1 MLTPSPNLHGITGQ
15 VKAKVSPVKHP
26 VLTKPREK
34 SEDFEAAC
42 PDRGDAS
49 KKRTR
54 ADCPPKAAKKTSL
67 LKSHTDNVRIARV
80 NALVATNKATVGFF
94 AEAFPD
100 RAHVKHPDERWF
112 MQVTRAKIT
121 DTALRGKWCLVNSLD
136 LSDDP
141 ECTLLLNLVKD
152 YAERSVFV

>member
-34 SEDFEAAC
+34 SEDFDAAC

-54 ADCPPKAAKKTSL
+54 ANSPPKAAKKTSL
-67 LKSHTDNVRIARV
+67 LKSHSDNDRIARV

-100 RAHVKHPDERWF
+100 PAHVKHPDERWF

-121 DTALRGKWCLVNSLD
+121 DTALQGKWCLVNSLD

>member
-26 VLTKPREK
+26 VLTKKREK

-67 LKSHTDNVRIARV
+67 LKSHSDNDRIARV

>member
-67 LKSHTDNVRIARV
+67 LKSHSDNDRIARV

-100 RAHVKHPDERWF
+100 RAHVKNPDERWF